1 MGEANKAAK
10 PRKPHALSREQP
22 TDYCRRADSLL
33 WGHLRPGCNGKI
45 SCPCPLGSAGSS
57 RGLRR
62 KAGCPQGQL
71 SPETSLAPAFH
82 THPECRASS
91 PAVSHLQ
98 HTQHGTCQQGSQ
110 GKSFWTP
117 MTCSPAHP
125 ALRAGTRTQLRFGKQ
140 AGATLAAS
148 RKGLLGCSFLQQ
160 PRAHSAGCSSSCP
173 RVFGTVREGLQ
184 QAWNPAASKRCLR
197 AVRKQRQG
205 SAKQCVILS
214 RPTFCMKLD
223 VTNIGNLR

>member
-91 PAVSHLQ
+91 PAVSNLQ
-98 HTQHGTCQQGSQ
+98 HTQHGTCQQGSR
-110 GKSFWTP
+110 GKSFWMP
-117 MTCSPAHP
+117 MTCSPAQGP
-125 ALRAGTRTQLRFGKQ
+125 AHSFAL
-140 AGATLAAS
+140 AS
-148 RKGLLGCSFLQQ
+148 RQEPHLQPAEKGCWGALFHSSPVHTALGAA
-160 PRAHSAGCSSSCP
+160 PPAH
-173 RVFGTVREGLQ
+173 E
-184 QAWNPAASKRCLR
+184 CL
-197 AVRKQRQG
+197 AP
-205 SAKQCVILS
+205 CVKACS
-214 RPTFCMKLD
+214 RPGTQQHPRD
-223 VTNIGNLR
+223 V